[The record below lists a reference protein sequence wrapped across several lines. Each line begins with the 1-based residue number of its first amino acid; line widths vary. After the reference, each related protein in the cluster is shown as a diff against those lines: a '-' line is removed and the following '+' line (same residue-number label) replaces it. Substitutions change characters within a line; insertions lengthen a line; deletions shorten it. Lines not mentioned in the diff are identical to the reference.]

1 MRSEPLVRFDAL
13 VPQSG
18 GAARSY
24 RFLDCEG
31 QVQAGDPTQVAGAL
45 DRVER
50 WAHGGG
56 HAAGFVS
63 YEAATGLEP
72 AATVSPNSAFAPLLW
87 FGLFRRRVEIE
98 PLAQL
103 DSDAAGR
110 YELGPLHPTRDLDS
124 YTCAIDK
131 VQDYITAGDSYQ
143 VNLTQRLR
151 GTVTGDV
158 REFYADM
165 CLNQRAAYC
174 ALIELEELTVLSASP
189 ELFFA
194 LRDGELYMRPM
205 KGTCRRGRWLEE
217 DEQMASSLMASAKDR
232 AENVMIV
239 DLIRN
244 DLSRVSQTGS
254 VIVEDLWELER
265 YQTVWQ
271 MTSGVRG
278 RCRPDVSLAQLFAA
292 LFPSGSVT
300 GAPKIRTMEIIAE
313 LEDSSRGIYTGAI
326 GFVSPPTADS
336 GGSVAGGRVTSLE
349 SVFNVAIRTAC
360 IDRRTGAVESGV
372 GGGITHYSNA
382 QDEYDEA
389 LLKARFFSL
398 PVPRGA
404 EFDLLE
410 TLLLCTEEGY
420 FLLDRHLRRLQASAD
435 YFAFSCLVK
444 AVEAELLDH
453 SARLPA
459 GHHRVRLA
467 LSAGGETIVTSQ
479 PLEDLTETEPW
490 PVQICR
496 RAVDK
501 DDVFLYHK
509 TSRRTVYEERL
520 ADHPDCRDVILCNEA
535 GEVTE
540 CSIGNLVLD
549 IDGSL
554 LTPAR
559 SSGLLAGTFRGHLLE
574 AGVLRECVLSV
585 VDVLR
590 ARRMFMIN
598 SVRKW
603 VELSLADADRQPF
616 TSAESETLPHG

>member
-13 VPQSG
+13 GPQSA
-18 GAARSY
+18 GAAKSY
-24 RFLDCEG
+24 RFVDCVE
-31 QVQAGDPTQVAGAL
+31 QVQADDPAQVAGVL

-63 YEAATGLEP
+63 YEAATALEP
-72 AATVSPNSAFAPLLW
+72 AATVHPNSTIAPLVW

-98 PLAQL
+98 PLTQL
-103 DSDAAGR
+103 DSDAEGG
-110 YELGPLHPTRDLDS
+110 YELAPLRPTLDLDS
-124 YTCAIDK
+124 YTSAIDK
-131 VQDYITAGDSYQ
+131 VQDYIAAGDSYQ

-151 GTVTGDV
+151 GTVSGDV
-158 REFYADM
+158 RELYADM

-174 ALIELEELTVLSASP
+174 ALIELEDLTVLSASP

-194 LRDGELYMRPM
+194 MRDGELYMRPM
-205 KGTCRRGRWLEE
+205 KGTRRRGRWLEE

-244 DLSRVSQTGS
+244 DLGRVSQTGS
-254 VIVEDLWELER
+254 VTVEDLWELEC

-271 MTSGVRG
+271 MTSGVRA

-300 GAPKIRTMEIIAE
+300 GAPKIRTMEIIVE

-326 GFVSPPTADS
+326 GFVSPPTADH
-336 GGSVAGGRVTSLE
+336 GGSATGRGVTSLE

-360 IDRRTGAVESGV
+360 IDSRTGIVESGV

-389 LLKARFFSL
+389 LLKARFWSL
-398 PVPRGA
+398 PVPRGG
-404 EFDLLE
+404 EFQLLE

-435 YFAFSCLVK
+435 YFAFSCSVE
-444 AVEAELLDH
+444 AVEADLLEH
-453 SARLPA
+453 SASLTA
-459 GHHRVRLA
+459 GHHRVRLT
-467 LSAGGETIVTSQ
+467 LSAAGEAVVTSR
-479 PLEDLTETEPW
+479 PLEDLTEAEPW
-490 PVQICR
+490 PVRICG
-496 RAVDK
+496 RAVDRG
-501 DDVFLYHK
+501 DVFLYHK
-509 TSRRTVYEERL
+509 TTRRTVYEERL

-549 IDGSL
+549 MDGSL

-559 SSGLLAGTFRGHLLE
+559 SSGLLAGTFREHLLE
-574 AGVLRECVLSV
+574 ADVLRECVLSV
-585 VDVLR
+585 ADVQE
-590 ARRMFMIN
+590 ARRVFMIN

-603 VELSLADADRQPF
+603 VELSLVDADRLPSTF
-616 TSAESETLPHG
+616 AESESVPYR